1 MTRSLQD
8 HSNAVAVRW
17 FRNTAEPSGEL
28 SVGDIVCVGEVP
40 LAVGRIGWTPVHGGL
55 TEVRTCEHGTNP
67 LPEPPPSGDSLPDPA
82 VSTAKEHRD
91 ECP

>member
-1 MTRSLQD
+1 MTRSLQE
-8 HSNAVAVRW
+8 HPNATPGWW
-17 FRNTAEPSGEL
+17 FRNTAELSGEL

-40 LAVGRIGWTPVHGGL
+40 LAVGRIGWAPVHGGL
-55 TEVRTCEHGTNP
+55 TEVRTREHGTNP